1 MQMELNNTI
10 SLLLLSYLYYCVI
23 THKYHSMETISAA
36 FVTLLQH
43 IFLLCIKSF
52 FRLYRQNPGLVWLEL
67 FSLYLKELVSLCSPS
82 LTDSCVRCA
91 PEPTLKKEGE
101 EGKGEKKWKCIT
113 SCMALL
119 NLPCWTAVA
128 TYWSCLP

>member
-1 MQMELNNTI
+1 
-10 SLLLLSYLYYCVI
+10 
-23 THKYHSMETISAA
+23 METISAA

-43 IFLLCIKSF
+43 IFLLYIKSF
-52 FRLYRQNPGLVWLEL
+52 FFFQLYKQNPGLVWLEL

-101 EGKGEKKWKCIT
+101 EGKGEKKMEMHHK
-113 SCMALL
+113 LYG
-119 NLPCWTAVA
+119 VA
-128 TYWSCLP
+128 